1 MVLTPA
7 APGTSGPR
15 CNTLRHPKITNSWQ
29 DFLTMEGLL
38 HCIYLIAEE
47 TGQRDMK
54 GFSQPL
60 SDVPVQL

>member
-1 MVLTPA
+1 
-7 APGTSGPR
+7 
-15 CNTLRHPKITNSWQ
+15 
-29 DFLTMEGLL
+29 MEGLL